1 MRLSPLVA
9 LAALAAT
16 SAAGGVAA
24 ESIEST
30 CADCSRFV
38 STMVEL
44 SADRFTFA
52 PATSDSDAAAPAGV
66 HAAELA
72 RAVGAADVQLCA
84 QLEGEFRNACVHV
97 IETEGSL
104 GPVQV
109 LAATNPDAICAH
121 LTSCFLAEAASVQAT
136 TTTVAAP
143 ATAFLAEAQGSS
155 GGSVADQQMPLP
167 AMPMFLQEAAA
178 ADVVA
183 AARAANGDES
193 TLDNGAEDDAEDES
207 GDGDDDEDEDD
218 DDEDEDEDE
227 ESNNSNSDED
237 DDDEDEDNEG
247 LARGS
252 AALADGAEEEATSL
266 DDAADEASEEARQAP
281 TQRRRRRRRTATAT
295 VLRASSHPGQTSHSK
310 KKKTI
315 RRTTKKTTTRR
326 TRRTVHRRKSSTRRS
341 SGSVKRRSTAKKTC
355 NSSCRRRKARK
366 AREQRAREAR
376 ELKVRERK
384 LKEARKLGMMMT
396 AMSAMNSPI
405 LQAGANQGFDDAMDS
420 DDDLND
426 DGKNS
431 SPSEMMDKLTG
442 NGQGIMMSAMVPLMM
457 AEGGADNMQMALGF

>member
-183 AARAANGDES
+183 AARATNGDES

-266 DDAADEASEEARQAP
+266 DDAADEA
-281 TQRRRRRRRTATAT
+281 